1 MIKYLVEYI
10 DPIKRVF
17 LDWETRYKIIG
28 GIAQGLLYRHEDSQ
42 LLTIRCDLKA
52 NNILLDVEMNPKISD
67 FGLSRL
73 FTLDQTQGNT
83 SRNMETK

>member
-1 MIKYLVEYI
+1 MIKYLVECI
-10 DPIKRVF
+10 DPIKRVL

-28 GIAQGLLYRHEDSQ
+28 GIAQGLLYPHENSH
-42 LLTIRCDLKA
+42 DLKA